1 MAEEDLTTEAPDELA
16 APAETQAEAP
26 EAPQETTEESPKA
39 HPAHEKLLAELPE
52 AWHSKV
58 TPHLQEWDRN
68 VQQQLEKFSP
78 YKQFVDDGVD
88 PDYLN
93 KSVQLA
99 QAIAQDP
106 VGVHGNLTKAL
117 MDQGLLRKEAEEQ
130 ASEIMEE
137 NAEESSGLYEEDV
150 PDSIKKQMEAQK
162 AELDAIKGQ
171 MSEQELARQTD
182 VELKAINSEFED
194 LKSKYEVNPAQ
205 EQAIIELM
213 EAGIARGEMMNVYQ
227 AAKKLVEI
235 TGSGFKKA
243 GQADLSQPDAPTVV
257 GSSGGN
263 GVPSEQME
271 VPKDE
276 KGKRQMLADMFK
288 NKLQEN

>member
-26 EAPQETTEESPKA
+26 EAPQETPEESPKA

-52 AWHSKV
+52 AWHAKV

-99 QAIAQDP
+99 QAIAEDP
-106 VGVHGNLTKAL
+106 VSVHGNLTKAL

-130 ASEIMEE
+130 ASEIIEETAEE
-137 NAEESSGLYEEDV
+137 NGLYEEDI
-150 PDSIKKQMEAQK
+150 PESIKKQMEAQK

-171 MSEQELARQTD
+171 MSEQELARQTE
-182 VELKAINSEFED
+182 VELTAINSEFDD

-235 TGSGFKKA
+235 TGTGFKKA

-263 GVPSEQME
+263 GVPFDGVE

>member
-16 APAETQAEAP
+16 APAETQDQAT
-26 EAPQETTEESPKA
+26 EAPQETEAPEAKP

-58 TPHLQEWDRN
+58 TPHLQDMDRN
-68 VQQQLEKFSP
+68 VQQQLEKYSP
-78 YKQFVDDGVD
+78 YKQFIDDGVD

-99 QAIAQDP
+99 RAIAENP
-106 VGVHGNLTKAL
+106 VEVHGNLTKAL
-117 MDQGLLRKEAEEQ
+117 MDQGLLRKDAEEQ

-137 NAEESSGLYEEDV
+137 NSDESSLYEEDI
-150 PDSIKKQMEAQK
+150 PDSVKKQMEAQR

-171 MSEQELARQTD
+171 MSEQELSRQTD
-182 VELKAINSEFED
+182 VELKAINAEFDD
-194 LKSKYEVNPAQ
+194 LKSKYEVSPAQ
-205 EQAIIELM
+205 EQAVIELM
-213 EAGIARGEMMNVYQ
+213 ESGLARGEMMSVYQ

-243 GQADLSQPDAPTVV
+243 GQADLSQPNAPTVV
-257 GSSGGN
+257 GGDGGN
-263 GVPSEQME
+263 GVPFESVE

-276 KGKRQMLADMFK
+276 KAKREMLADMFK
-288 NKLQEN
+288 NKLKQD

>member
-26 EAPQETTEESPKA
+26 EAPQETTEEAPKA

-52 AWHSKV
+52 AWHAKV
-58 TPHLQEWDRN
+58 TPHLQDYDRN
-68 VQQQLEKFSP
+68 MQQQLEKYSP
-78 YKQFVDDGVD
+78 YKQFIDEGVD
-88 PDYLN
+88 PDYIN

-99 QAIAQDP
+99 RAIAEDP
-106 VGVHGNLTKAL
+106 VSVHGNLTKAL

-137 NAEESSGLYEEDV
+137 NAEENSLYEEDI
-150 PDSIKKQMEAQK
+150 PESIKKQMEAQK

-182 VELKAINSEFED
+182 VELQAINSEFDD
-194 LKSKYEVNPAQ
+194 LKSKYEVSPAQ

-213 EAGIARGEMMNVYQ
+213 EAGIARGEMLNVYQ

-257 GSSGGN
+257 GGDGGN
-263 GVPSEQME
+263 GVPFESVEI
-271 VPKDE
+271 PKDE

>member
-26 EAPQETTEESPKA
+26 EAPQETPEESPKA

-52 AWHSKV
+52 AWHAKV

-99 QAIAQDP
+99 QAIAEDP
-106 VGVHGNLTKAL
+106 VSVHGNLTKAL

-130 ASEIMEE
+130 ASEIIEETAEE
-137 NAEESSGLYEEDV
+137 NGLYEEDI
-150 PDSIKKQMEAQK
+150 PESIKKQMEAQK

-182 VELKAINSEFED
+182 VELKAINSEFDD

-235 TGSGFKKA
+235 TGTGFKKA

-263 GVPSEQME
+263 GVPFDGVE